1 MHLMAKPVGP
11 ACNLDCSYC
20 FYTEKRVLFPGQTGA
35 RMSDETLDAYI
46 REYIAS
52 QKAPEILFTWQGG
65 EPTLAGLDFFRKAVR
80 LQKKYAAGKRIS
92 NSLQTNGT
100 LLNDEWCRFLKAN
113 NFLVGISLDGPEHI
127 HDRHR
132 VDRKGTPTFGRVMK
146 GLALLQKHAVE
157 YNVLSSISREASA
170 HPLEIYHFF
179 KGNGVQFIQF
189 IPIIERKPDAAAVEL
204 GLRHGS
210 PPSPDKQDIEFTD
223 VTPWSV
229 EPLPFGDFLI
239 QMFDEWVQ
247 NDVGAIHVMNFEWSL
262 ASWMGLPATI
272 CIFSETCGDSWII
285 EQNGDI
291 FLCDHFVYPLY
302 RLGNITE
309 TGLSAMEGSA
319 PHREFG
325 AVKELAVPSVCE
337 KCEVRFACNGG
348 CPKHRFKRSADGEP
362 GLNYLCDGYKKYFRH
377 IHRYMKVMRQ
387 LIENGL
393 PAAKVMD
400 VAKGA
405 VLAVNLH
412 DDARS
417 DFGGDHE

>member
-11 ACNLDCSYC
+11 ACNLDCDYC
-20 FYTEKRVLFPGQTGA
+20 FYTEKRVLFPGRAGA
-35 RMSDETLDAYI
+35 RMSDQTLEAYV
-46 REYIAS
+46 REYVAT

-80 LQKKYAAGKRIS
+80 LQEKYAAGKRIS

-113 NFLVGISLDGPEHI
+113 DFLVGISLDGPEHI
-127 HDRHR
+127 HDGHR
-132 VDRKGTPTFGRVMK
+132 ADRKGEPTFGRVMK
-146 GLALLQKHAVE
+146 GLALLQKHGVE
-157 YNVLSSISREASA
+157 YNVLSSVSREASSN
-170 HPLEIYHFF
+170 PLEIYRFL
-179 KGNGVQFIQF
+179 KENGVQFIQF
-189 IPIIERKPDAAAVEL
+189 IPIIERKPDATAIEL
-204 GLRHGS
+204 GLRHGA
-210 PPSPDKQDIEFTD
+210 PPSPNKQSAEFTD

-229 EPLPFGDFLI
+229 EPIPFGDFLI
-239 QMFDEWVQ
+239 QIFDEWVQ
-247 NDVGAIHVMNFEWSL
+247 NDVGTIHVMNFEWSL

-272 CIFSETCGDSWII
+272 CIFSKRCGDSWII

-291 FLCDHFVYPLY
+291 FLCDHFVYPQY

-309 TGLSAMEGSA
+309 SGLSAMEGSTS
-319 PHREFG
+319 HREFG
-325 AVKELAVPSVCE
+325 AIKELAVSSVCRE
-337 KCEVRFACNGG
+337 CEVRFACNGG
-348 CPKHRFKRSADGEP
+348 CPKHRFLRSADGEP
-362 GLNYLCDGYKKYFRH
+362 GSNYLCDGYKKYFRH
-377 IHRYMKVMRQ
+377 VHSYMKVMKQ

-412 DDARS
+412 
-417 DFGGDHE
+417 